1 VRNRWLGFVIVLLVL
16 AAGWWAY
23 PHLPP
28 RVPTHWNFR
37 GEVDGYSS
45 RFAATFVLPLVMLG
59 LAALFQVLPKIDPR
73 RKNYAKFS
81 DTYWLIVNV
90 ILIFFGLVQALVLAN
105 GLGAPVSMGRILP
118 IGIGFLMML
127 IGNVLGR
134 LRPNWFIGIRTPWTL
149 SSDEVWRKTHR
160 LGGRL
165 FVAGGILLMLSA
177 LVRGTFG
184 VPLIAALIA
193 VLVLIPVL
201 YSLYLW
207 MRERST

>member
-1 VRNRWLGFVIVLLVL
+1 VRNRWLGFVVVLLVL
-16 AAGWWAY
+16 TAGWWAY

>member
-1 VRNRWLGFVIVLLVL
+1 MRNRWLGFVVVLLVL
-16 AAGWWAY
+16 VAGWLAY

-45 RFAATFVLPLVMLG
+45 RFVATFVFPFVMLG

-73 RKNYAKFS
+73 RTNYAKFS
-81 DTYWLIVNV
+81 DTYWLIVNG
-90 ILIFFGLVQALVLAN
+90 ILIFCGIVEALVLAN
-105 GLGAPVSMGRILP
+105 GLGAPVSIGRILP
-118 IGIGFLMML
+118 IGIGFLMIV

-134 LRPNWFIGIRTPWTL
+134 VQPNWFVGIRTPWTL
-149 SSDEVWRKTHR
+149 SSDEIWRKTHR

-165 FVAGGILLMLSA
+165 FVIGGFLFILSA
-177 LVRGTFG
+177 LLPG
-184 VPLIAALIA
+184 ALGLPTVIVLVM

-207 MRERST
+207 LRERPT

>member
-1 VRNRWLGFVIVLLVL
+1 MRNRWLGFVVVLLVL
-16 AAGWWAY
+16 AVGWWAY

-45 RFAATFVLPLVMLG
+45 RFVATFVLPLVMLG
-59 LAALFQVLPKIDPR
+59 LAAVFQVLPKIDPR
-73 RKNYAKFS
+73 GKNYAKFS
-81 DTYWLIVNV
+81 DTYWLIVNG
-90 ILIFFGLVQALVLAN
+90 ILIFFALIQALVLAN
-105 GLGAPVSMGRILP
+105 GLGAPVSMGRIVP
-118 IGIGFLMML
+118 IGVGFLMMV
-127 IGNVLGR
+127 IGNFLGR

-149 SSDEVWRKTHR
+149 SSDEVWTKTHR

-165 FVAGGILLMLSA
+165 FVVGGFLFMLSA
-177 LVRGTFG
+177 LLPGALSLPTVII
-184 VPLIAALIA
+184 LIV
-193 VLVLIPVL
+193 VLVLVPVL

>member
-1 VRNRWLGFVIVLLVL
+1 VRNRWLGFVVAVLVL
-16 AAGWWAY
+16 AAGVWAY

-45 RFAATFVLPLVMLG
+45 RFGATVVFPLVILALAG
-59 LAALFQVLPKIDPR
+59 LMQVLPKIDPR
-73 RKNYAKFS
+73 GKNYAKFG
-81 DTYWLIVNV
+81 DTYWLIVNG
-90 ILIFFGLVQALVLAN
+90 ILIFCGVIQLLVLAN
-105 GLGAPVSMGRILP
+105 GLGAPVSLGRVLP
-118 IGIGFLMML
+118 IGIGFLMM
-127 IGNVLGR
+127 VLGNYLGR
-134 LRPNWFIGIRTPWTL
+134 IQPNWFIGIRTPWTL

-165 FVAGGILLMLSA
+165 FVAAGILFMLSV
-177 LVRGTFG
+177 LVPGMFG
-184 VPLIAALIA
+184 MPLIVILIVVVA
-193 VLVLIPVL
+193 VIPVL

>member
-1 VRNRWLGFVIVLLVL
+1 MRNRWLGFVVVLLVL
-16 AAGWWAY
+16 AVGWWAY

-45 RFAATFVLPLVMLG
+45 RFVATFVFPMVMLG

-73 RKNYAKFS
+73 RRNYAKFS
-81 DTYWLIVNV
+81 GTYWLIVNG
-90 ILIFFGLVQALVLAN
+90 ILIFCGLVQALVLAN

-118 IGIGFLMML
+118 IGVGFLMMV

-134 LRPNWFIGIRTPWTL
+134 VQPNWFVGIRTPWTL
-149 SSDEVWRKTHR
+149 SSDEIWRKTHR

-177 LVRGTFG
+177 LVRGAFG